1 MTSYVICASCGA
13 RIKANRERCLR
24 CDEPL
29 VAAAP
34 APAPLRLPDWLTASS
49 GRMLM
54 FGAAASLVVLL
65 AATVMWESRSAPAVD
80 DVARPAPGAPLTS
93 LRPGTSARPGAA
105 GAATSEPFMPV
116 TALDSSRLA
125 GAAYSSGD
133 LASAKAHF
141 DEAVAKNPDDP
152 DAING
157 VGQILA
163 RQGQVDEAIQRFTR
177 AIQLAP
183 NKWTYHFNLAHA
195 EGQLGHWDNAIAEYR
210 TAAGLFPQDYA
221 TQYNLA
227 MALHK
232 KGDDEG
238 AVGEF
243 KRAIELAPS
252 EASFHLS
259 LGISLEKTGKV
270 ADAQREYAQY
280 LEMEPS
286 APEAE
291 KLKAHIQA
299 LASGQTA
306 TQAGQPTA
314 PKTPQG
320 RPD

>member
-1 MTSYVICASCGA
+1 MTGYVICASCGA

-34 APAPLRLPDWLTASS
+34 ASAPLGLPDWLTASS

-54 FGAAASLVVLL
+54 AGAAASLVVLL
-65 AATVMWESRSAPAVD
+65 AATIIWESRSQPAVD
-80 DVARPAPGAPLTS
+80 DVARPAPGALTAS
-93 LRPGTSARPGAA
+93 RPGVPARPGDV
-105 GAATSEPFMPV
+105 GTREPFTPATS
-116 TALDSSRLA
+116 LDSSRLA
-125 GAAYSSGD
+125 GAAYGSGD

-141 DEAVAKNPDDP
+141 EEAVAKNPDDP

-232 KGDDEG
+232 KGDDQG
-238 AVGEF
+238 AVGAF

-252 EASFHLS
+252 EPSFHLS
-259 LGISLEKTGKV
+259 LGISLEKTGKLV
-270 ADAQREYAQY
+270 DAQREYAQY

-306 TQAGQPTA
+306 TQGGQPTA

-320 RPD
+320 RPN

>member
-65 AATVMWESRSAPAVD
+65 AATVIWESRSAPAVD
-80 DVARPAPGAPLTS
+80 DVARPAPGAPLTAS
-93 LRPGTSARPGAA
+93 RPGTPARPGE
-105 GAATSEPFMPV
+105 AATREPFTAV

-141 DEAVAKNPDDP
+141 EEAVAQNPDDP

-163 RQGQVDEAIQRFTR
+163 RQGRVDEAIQRFTR

-280 LEMEPS
+280 LDMEPS

>member
-1 MTSYVICASCGA
+1 MTGYVICASCGA

-34 APAPLRLPDWLTASS
+34 APAPLRLPDWLTASN

-54 FGAAASLVVLL
+54 VGAGVSLVVLL
-65 AATVMWESRSAPAVD
+65 AATIVWESSSGPALD

-93 LRPGTSARPGAA
+93 LRAGASAPPGGAA
-105 GAATSEPFMPV
+105 AATSEPFTPV
-116 TALDSSRLA
+116 TSVDSSRLA
-125 GAAYSSGD
+125 GAAYSTGD
-133 LASAKAHF
+133 LATAKAHF
-141 DEAVAKNPDDP
+141 EDAVAKNPDDP

-157 VGQILA
+157 VGQVLA
-163 RQGQVDEAIQRFTR
+163 RQGQIDEAIQRFTR
-177 AIQLAP
+177 AIELAP

-195 EGQLGHWDNAIAEYR
+195 EGQLGHWDSAIAEYR

-252 EASFHLS
+252 EPSFHLS

-286 APEAE
+286 APEAQ
-291 KLKAHIQA
+291 KLKAHMQA

-306 TQAGQPTA
+306 TQTG
-314 PKTPQG
+314 
-320 RPD
+320 